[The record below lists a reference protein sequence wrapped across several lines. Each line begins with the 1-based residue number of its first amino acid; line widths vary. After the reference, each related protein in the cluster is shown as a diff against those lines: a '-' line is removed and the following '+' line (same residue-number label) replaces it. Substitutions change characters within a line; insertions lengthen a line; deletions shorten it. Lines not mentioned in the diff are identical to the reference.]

1 MIFSGLKLPQIYPYR
16 SRYSLN
22 HFMYQQQIA
31 ESLRCFMF
39 TRAYDMTMDVALS
52 SLKVED
58 LSRFKNE
65 KVLIVSESQDGTACL
80 ELKLVKIENV
90 LSKKFSGA
98 GLEIMIELRELR
110 VNLDTFVLYR
120 AEPYIQTALAVLQS
134 EDDDEDDSFDDEETL
149 QAALEPLQSI
159 SRTVSRSYSNS
170 SFGPGS
176 PHP

>member
-1 MIFSGLKLPQIYPYR
+1 MCE
-16 SRYSLN
+16 
-22 HFMYQQQIA
+22 QQIA